1 MDKLKHRILTE
12 GVALG
17 SDRINVDGFIN
28 HRIDTSFMDE
38 IGEEFARRF
47 AGVKVDKILTV
58 EASGIAIAV
67 SAARYFGFC
76 PVVFAKKAKPNT
88 MNEGVYQ
95 APCMS
100 FTKQTLNEIT
110 VAKKHLS
117 EGENVLIIDDFLAHG
132 EASKALASIVEMAG
146 AHVAGIGIASKA
158 LASIVEMAGAHVAGI
173 GIVISKDFQ
182 GGKKALEDMGY
193 RVETLASVAEMNDG
207 NIRFAD

>member
-1 MDKLKHRILTE
+1 MDKLKKRILEE

-88 MNEGVYQ
+88 MTEGVYQ

-146 AHVAGIGIASKA
+146 AK
-158 LASIVEMAGAHVAGI
+158 VAGI

-193 RVETLASVAEMNDG
+193 RVETLASVAEMDNG
-207 NIRFAD
+207 KIRFAD

>member
-1 MDKLKHRILTE
+1 MHKERKGMDKLKKRILEE

-88 MNEGVYQ
+88 MTEGVYQ

-100 FTKQTLNEIT
+100 FTKQTMNEIT

-117 EGENVLIIDDFLAHG
+117 EGENILIIDDFLAHG

-146 AHVAGIGIASKA
+146 AK
-158 LASIVEMAGAHVAGI
+158 VAGI

-182 GGKKALEDMGY
+182 GGKKSLEDLGY
-193 RVETLASVAEMNDG
+193 RVETLASVAEMDNG
-207 NIRFAD
+207 KIRFAD

>member
-1 MDKLKHRILTE
+1 
-12 GVALG
+12 
-17 SDRINVDGFIN
+17 
-28 HRIDTSFMDE
+28 MDE

-146 AHVAGIGIASKA
+146 AK
-158 LASIVEMAGAHVAGI
+158 VAGI

-182 GGKKALEDMGY
+182 GGKKSLEDLGY
-193 RVETLASVAEMNDG
+193 RVETLASVAEMDNG
-207 NIRFAD
+207 KIRFAD

>member
-1 MDKLKHRILTE
+1 MHKERKGMDKLKKRIMEE

-88 MNEGVYQ
+88 MTEGVYQ

-146 AHVAGIGIASKA
+146 AK
-158 LASIVEMAGAHVAGI
+158 VAGI

-182 GGKKALEDMGY
+182 GGKKTLEDMGY
-193 RVETLASVAEMNDG
+193 RVETLASVAEMDNG
-207 NIRFAD
+207 KIRFAD

>member
-1 MDKLKHRILTE
+1 MEKLKKRILEE

-88 MNEGVYQ
+88 MTEGVYQ

-146 AHVAGIGIASKA
+146 AK
-158 LASIVEMAGAHVAGI
+158 VAGI

-182 GGKKALEDMGY
+182 GGKKSLEDLGY
-193 RVETLASVAEMNDG
+193 RVETLASVAEMDNG
-207 NIRFAD
+207 KIRFAD

>member
-1 MDKLKHRILTE
+1 MNEERKGMDKLKKRIMEE

-88 MNEGVYQ
+88 MTEGVYQ

-146 AHVAGIGIASKA
+146 AK
-158 LASIVEMAGAHVAGI
+158 VAGI

-182 GGKKALEDMGY
+182 GGKKTLEDMGY
-193 RVETLASVAEMNDG
+193 RVETLASVAEMDNG
-207 NIRFAD
+207 KIRFAD

>member
-1 MDKLKHRILTE
+1 MHKERKGMDKLKKRILEE

-146 AHVAGIGIASKA
+146 AK
-158 LASIVEMAGAHVAGI
+158 VAGI

-182 GGKKALEDMGY
+182 GGKKSLEDMGY
-193 RVETLASVAEMNDG
+193 RVETLASVAEMDNG
-207 NIRFAD
+207 KIRFAD

>member
-1 MDKLKHRILTE
+1 MHKERKGMDKLKKRIMEE

-47 AGVKVDKILTV
+47 AGVRVDKILTV

-88 MNEGVYQ
+88 MTEGVYQ

-100 FTKQTLNEIT
+100 FTKQTMNEIT

-117 EGENVLIIDDFLAHG
+117 EGENILIIDDFLAHG

-146 AHVAGIGIASKA
+146 AK
-158 LASIVEMAGAHVAGI
+158 VAGI

-182 GGKKALEDMGY
+182 GGKKTLEDMGY
-193 RVETLASVAEMNDG
+193 RVETLASVAEMDNG
-207 NIRFAD
+207 KIRFAD